1 MELFVSIFQE
11 VIVVTAQKDIQ
22 GIPAK
27 KVNITSGENEDDI
40 YKNESDDWQADWL
53 TDWSALLNCTFPS

>member
-1 MELFVSIFQE
+1 MADVKNAQTTLARMELFVSIFQE

-40 YKNESDDWQADWL
+40 YKNESADWQAD
-53 TDWSALLNCTFPS
+53 

>member
-27 KVNITSGENEDDI
+27 RVNITSGENEDDI
-40 YKNESDDWQADWL
+40 YKNESDDWQAD
-53 TDWSALLNCTFPS
+53 

>member
-1 MELFVSIFQE
+1 LADVKNAQATLARMELFVSIFQE

-40 YKNESDDWQADWL
+40 YKNESADWQAD
-53 TDWSALLNCTFPS
+53 

>member
-1 MELFVSIFQE
+1 MADVKNAQTTLARMELFVSIFQE

-27 KVNITSGENEDDI
+27 RVNITSGENEDDI
-40 YKNESDDWQADWL
+40 YKNESDDWQAD
-53 TDWSALLNCTFPS
+53 

>member
-1 MELFVSIFQE
+1 LADVKNAQTTLARMELFVSIFQE
-11 VIVVTAQKDIQ
+11 VIVVTAQNDTQ

-40 YKNESDDWQADWL
+40 YKNESDDWQAD
-53 TDWSALLNCTFPS
+53 

>member
-11 VIVVTAQKDIQ
+11 VIVVTAQNDTQ

-40 YKNESDDWQADWL
+40 YKNESDDWQAD
-53 TDWSALLNCTFPS
+53 

>member
-40 YKNESDDWQADWL
+40 YKNESADWQADWL